1 VNTKLGGTNHLL
13 DDDAMHWLRENRTLV
28 LGASVMHPGPGSARG
43 TPSIAA
49 VVASVDENF
58 VQYPASLRIQQSHS
72 EVCRSV
78 TRFICGS

>member
-13 DDDAMHWLRENRTLV
+13 NDDAMRWLREKATLV
-28 LGASVMHPGPGSARG
+28 LGASVTHPSPRNAWG

-72 EVCRSV
+72 EVRRSV
-78 TRFICGS
+78 TRFRCES

>member
-13 DDDAMHWLRENRTLV
+13 DDDAMRWLREKATLV

-58 VQYPASLRIQQSHS
+58 VQYPASLRSQQTHS
-72 EVCRSV
+72 EVRRSV
-78 TRFICGS
+78 TCFICGS